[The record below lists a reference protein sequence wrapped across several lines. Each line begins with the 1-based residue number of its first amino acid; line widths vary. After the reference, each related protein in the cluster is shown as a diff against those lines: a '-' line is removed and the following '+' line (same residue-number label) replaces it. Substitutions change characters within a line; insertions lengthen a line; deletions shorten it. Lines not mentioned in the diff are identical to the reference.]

1 MALVNI
7 VLPVFLV
14 IGLGLALRR
23 LGFLGAAV
31 NDALSRLVF
40 YVAAPALL
48 FRSTATGDFAW
59 GARLPALGAV
69 AGITALVA
77 AVSYA
82 AGARLAPARRGVLAQ
97 GSFRSNTVFVGLPL
111 VLSAYGDAS
120 LGPASVLI
128 AIMVVVENLLS
139 VVVLTLPH
147 HGRAAHHPALWRHTA
162 LRIVTNPLIVACAAG
177 ILCSR
182 LRLPLPSGLDRSLE
196 LVGSTAA
203 PLGLL
208 CVGAG
213 LAFRGL
219 RAALPATAVA
229 SFVRLVIHPALIF
242 LALRRLG
249 LTGVE
254 LGVPLLIMACPTA
267 VVSYI
272 MAREMEGDAPL
283 AGAIIVISTAASLVT
298 LIGWLVLLGMR

>member
-1 MALVNI
+1 MTLLNI

-23 LGFLGAAV
+23 LGFIREGL
-31 NDALSRLVF
+31 NDGLSRLVF

-48 FRSTATGDFAW
+48 FRSTAQGAFDW

-69 AGITALVA
+69 VGITVLVA
-77 AVSYA
+77 AVTYA
-82 AGARLAPARRGVLAQ
+82 AGARLAPARRGVFAQ
-97 GSFRSNTVFVGLPL
+97 GCFRSNTVFVGLPL
-111 VLSAYGDAS
+111 VLSAFGDAA

-128 AIMVVVENLLS
+128 AVMVVVENLLS

-147 HGRAAHHPALWRHTA
+147 HGRHTNQPVLWRHTA

-177 ILCSR
+177 ILYSLLGVR
-182 LRLPLPSGLDRSLE
+182 LPSGIDRSLS
-196 LVGSTAA
+196 LIGSTAA

-213 LAFRGL
+213 LEFEGL
-219 RAALPATAVA
+219 RAELPATVPA
-229 SFVRLVIHPALIF
+229 SIVRLVVHPALIF

-254 LGVPLLIMACPTA
+254 LGVPLLIMAGPTA

-272 MAREMEGDAPL
+272 MAREMDGDAPL
-283 AGAIIVISTAASLVT
+283 ASAIILVSTAASLVT
-298 LIGWLVLLGMR
+298 LIGWLALQGMR

>member
-1 MALVNI
+1 MTLINI

-23 LGFLGAAV
+23 LGFIREEL
-31 NDALSRLVF
+31 NDGLSRLVF

-48 FRSTATGDFAW
+48 FRSCAEGAFDW

-69 AGITALVA
+69 IGLTALVA
-77 AVSYA
+77 VVTYV
-82 AGARLAPARRGVLAQ
+82 AGARLVPARRGVFAQ
-97 GSFRSNTVFVGLPL
+97 GCFRSNTVFVGLPL
-111 VLSAYGDAS
+111 VLSAYGDVA

-128 AIMVVVENLLS
+128 AVMVVVENLLS
-139 VVVLTLPH
+139 VMALTLPH
-147 HGRAAHHPALWRHTA
+147 HGRHAHQPALWRHTA
-162 LRIVTNPLIVACAAG
+162 LRIVTNPLILACAAG
-177 ILCSR
+177 IIYSLLGIR
-182 LRLPLPSGLDRSLE
+182 LPSGIDRTLE

-213 LAFRGL
+213 LAFEGL
-219 RAALPATAVA
+219 RAELPATLTA
-229 SFVRLVIHPALIF
+229 SIVRLIVHPALIF
-242 LALRRLG
+242 LALRYLG
-249 LTGVE
+249 LSGVE
-254 LGVPLLIMACPTA
+254 LGVPLLIMASPTA

-272 MAREMEGDAPL
+272 MAREMDGDAPL
-283 AGAIIVISTAASLVT
+283 AGAIILISTAASLVT

>member
-1 MALVNI
+1 MTLLNI

-23 LGFLGAAV
+23 LGFIRAEL
-31 NDALSRLVF
+31 NDGLSRLVF

-48 FRSTATGDFAW
+48 FRSTALGAFDW

-69 AGITALVA
+69 VGVTVLVA
-77 AVSYA
+77 VVTYA
-82 AGARLAPARRGVLAQ
+82 AGSRLGPARRGVFAQ
-97 GSFRSNTVFVGLPL
+97 GCFRSNTVFVGLPL
-111 VLSAYGDAS
+111 VLSAFGDAA

-128 AIMVVVENLLS
+128 AVMVVVENLLS

-147 HGRAAHHPALWRHTA
+147 HRRQAHQPVLWRHTA
-162 LRIVTNPLIVACAAG
+162 LRIAANPLIIACAAG
-177 ILCSR
+177 IAYSL
-182 LRLPLPSGLDRSLE
+182 LGVRLPAGIDRSLS

-213 LAFRGL
+213 LAFEGL
-219 RAALPATAVA
+219 RAELSATLAA
-229 SFVRLVIHPALIF
+229 SIVRLVVHPALIF
-242 LALRRLG
+242 LALRHLG
-249 LTGVE
+249 LSGVE
-254 LGVPLLIMACPTA
+254 LGVPLLIMASPTA

-272 MAREMEGDAPL
+272 MAREMDGDAPL
-283 AGAIIVISTAASLVT
+283 AGAIILISTAASLVT